1 MLPHI
6 GGALTW
12 RRRAAGLAVALVG
25 GPLLTMLLLSLDG
38 EDSITAEA
46 LSYQLLVVIVA
57 LVGGLWPALFAA
69 VLAGLTLD
77 YFFVEPVRTI
87 TVEQPS
93 HAIALLLFV
102 VIAALVSYVVDLAA
116 RRTRVAQRAAAESE
130 LLATISGSVLRGEDA
145 IQALVA
151 RTREAFTLEAVR
163 LTDGENVLAADGVFA
178 GAPSAIFDT
187 GGGAQLELYGRVL
200 EGSERRLIGVISAQV
215 ETALE
220 HSALEATAQQIAPLA
235 EADRVRSALLSAV
248 SHDLRR
254 PLAAAT
260 AAISGLRATDVR
272 LADGDREELLATA
285 DESLGTLTGLV
296 GRAFSTR
303 ADSRRERSL

>member
-1 MLPHI
+1 MLGVSRRGRLAAAFTGPGIGATVIRESGDIDVHIVTHNSAGGRLVLPRI

-130 LLATISGSVLRGEDA
+130 LLATVSGSVLRGEDA
-145 IQALVA
+145 LQALVS
-151 RTREAFTLEAVR
+151 RTREAFSLEAVR
-163 LTDGENVLAADGVFA
+163 LTDGEKLLAADGAFA
-178 GAPSAIFDT
+178 GAPSRSST
-187 GGGAQLELYGRVL
+187 RGAAPSSSSMAGCSRVL
-200 EGSERRLIGVISAQV
+200 SGGCLASSRRKWRRRSSTPRSRRRLSRLPRSPRRIGC
-215 ETALE
+215 
-220 HSALEATAQQIAPLA
+220 AP
-235 EADRVRSALLSAV
+235 RSC
-248 SHDLRR
+248 
-254 PLAAAT
+254 PP
-260 AAISGLRATDVR
+260 
-272 LADGDREELLATA
+272 
-285 DESLGTLTGLV
+285 
-296 GRAFSTR
+296 
-303 ADSRRERSL
+303 